1 MRVRHAKVIALSV
14 AMFTLGSIGMPSLAA
29 DATPVP
35 FVVGLAT
42 VRAVVTPEG
51 DYESFRTV
59 EAIAAD
65 GYRITAS
72 AQVPDSDGDG
82 LVDVRVTCTVPTADQ
97 RNARKMRTYFHTGDP
112 ETFPGTVPGISAAIL
127 EDLRRTGKAA
137 LTVVDV
143 REIFGMAVVRRE
155 LSGTIERVPG
165 APTSLP
171 VLVNG
176 RIMPLPVIH
185 AQGELSQ
192 DDEAEDFEFDF
203 LDDPRNPIVLRF
215 KGSGASSNIIRIDFP
230 EPAAHSELERTL
242 AANQV
247 ATVYG
252 IYFSFARTDIRKQSE
267 PVLKEIAAILKANPG
282 WKLRIDGHT
291 DGVGNDSANLDL
303 SRRRAAEVKQALVS
317 RFHIDPARLTTGGY
331 GESSPKAT
339 NATPEGRALNRRVEL
354 RRE

>member
-1 MRVRHAKVIALSV
+1 MRIPPAKVVALGLMV
-14 AMFTLGSIGMPSLAA
+14 LTLGSSGTTCLAA
-29 DATPVP
+29 DPASVP
-35 FVVGLAT
+35 FIVGLGT

-59 EAIAAD
+59 EAIDAN
-65 GYRITAS
+65 GYRITTS
-72 AQVPDSDGDG
+72 AQVPEDDGTG
-82 LVDVRVTCTVPTADQ
+82 LMDVRVTRWVRAADQ
-97 RNARKMRTYFHTGDP
+97 RNAHKMRNYFHNGDP
-112 ETFPGTVPGISAAIL
+112 ESFPGTVPGISAAIV
-127 EDLRRTGKAA
+127 EELRRMGKAV

-143 REIFGMAVVRRE
+143 GEMFGVAVVRRE
-155 LSGTIERVPG
+155 LSGTIQRVSG
-165 APTSLP
+165 GPTSLP

-176 RIMPLPVIH
+176 RITPLPVIH
-185 AQGELSQ
+185 AKGELSQ
-192 DDEAEDFEFDF
+192 DDEAEDYEFDF

-215 KGSGASSNIIRIDFP
+215 KGAGAASTVIKIEFP
-230 EPAAHSELERTL
+230 EPAAQSELERTL
-242 AANQV
+242 AASEV

-252 IYFSFARTDIRKQSE
+252 VYFSFARADIRKQSE